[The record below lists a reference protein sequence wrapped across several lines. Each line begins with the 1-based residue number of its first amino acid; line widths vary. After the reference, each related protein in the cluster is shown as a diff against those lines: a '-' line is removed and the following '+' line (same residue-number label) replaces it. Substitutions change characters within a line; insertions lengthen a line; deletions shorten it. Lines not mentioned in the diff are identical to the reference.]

1 MCINV
6 RKSFARV
13 VCAALCLVMLA
24 GCGGADS
31 AATEAKESVFL
42 DAVVME
48 EAEIEDEAV
57 ALSEA
62 PTAASAAAP
71 TEDTAAAA
79 TGVLA
84 AEATGEKTKTSSRSV
99 IDYSNTDDGYVM
111 VNFTGTTTKRLKVQ
125 VVGPTSTYTY
135 NLTPGVWTV
144 FPLSDGNG
152 AYQVKIFENV
162 TGNKYSLE
170 SAASLNATLKD
181 EFAPFIRP
189 NQYVNYTAE
198 SEAVAKAAELTQ
210 DKTDPLEKVGVI
222 YNYVINHITYD
233 RAKAATVTSGY
244 LPDLDQVLESKKGI
258 CFDYA
263 ALMTG
268 MLRSQG
274 VPCKL
279 VIGYAGTAY
288 HAWISVWVEGVGWV
302 ENVVYFDGTTW
313 QRMDPT
319 FASTG
324 GQSEKIMAYIG
335 DGQNYSAK
343 YLY

>member
-1 MCINV
+1 MEKNNDYEKRLGIRLREAYMKDYKGPAMSREDFHRLIETAEKKKK
-6 RKSFARV
+6 RKKAMIGLAAACV
-13 VCAALCLVMLA
+13 ALCLVCGDFVA
-24 GCGGADS
+24 GIS
-31 AATEAKESVFL
+31 MRES
-42 DAVVME
+42 
-48 EAEIEDEAV
+48 
-57 ALSEA
+57 
-62 PTAASAAAP
+62 ASAGKDD
-71 TEDTAAAA
+71 E
-79 TGVLA
+79 
-84 AEATGEKTKTSSRSV
+84 TKTVQQGGSV
-99 IDYSNTDDGYVM
+99 IIGSGVSEDDQ
-111 VNFTGTTTKRLKVQ
+111 N
-125 VVGPTSTYTY
+125 
-135 NLTPGVWTV
+135 
-144 FPLSDGNG
+144 
-152 AYQVKIFENV
+152 
-162 TGNKYSLE
+162 
-170 SAASLNATLKD
+170 
-181 EFAPFIRP
+181 
-189 NQYVNYTAE
+189 
-198 SEAVAKAAELTQ
+198 
-210 DKTDPLEKVGVI
+210 VGVI

-233 RAKAATVTSGY
+233 RAKAAKVTSGY